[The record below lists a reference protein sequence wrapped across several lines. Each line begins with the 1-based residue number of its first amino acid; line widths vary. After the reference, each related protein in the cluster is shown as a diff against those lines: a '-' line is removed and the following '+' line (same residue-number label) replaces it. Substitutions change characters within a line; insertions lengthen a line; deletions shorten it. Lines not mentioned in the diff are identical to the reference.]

1 MKQNSKL
8 TLDTLIMELKNQQ
21 GKENGNT
28 TFGK

>member
-1 MKQNSKL
+1 MKQSSKL
-8 TLDTLIMELKNQQ
+8 ALDTLIMKLKNQQ

>member
-21 GKENGNT
+21 EKETAMTIGR
-28 TFGK
+28 

>member
-21 GKENGNT
+21 EKENGNT